1 MASTVQASHRQR
13 GEAGV
18 PQIDKVNEDLLTFT
32 YGSLVV
38 QLLEDLGSV
47 DAVNSQLE
55 RMGYSIGVRIIEEF
69 LARSGA
75 GNRRCRT
82 LKEAA
87 EAVATQAFPMFLGEH
102 AFVENEVS
110 ENSANKGEISICFGE
125 TPLTHYVEL
134 PEENRGLHF
143 ANILCGVIRGALEMI
158 QMRVE
163 CRFEQDMLLGADKNE
178 IRITLKEILE
188 DEAPPDDE

>member
-1 MASTVQASHRQR
+1 MSSSVQVSPRQK
-13 GEAGV
+13 GEAGL

-38 QLLEDLGSV
+38 QILEDLGSV
-47 DAVNSQLE
+47 DAANAQLE

-82 LKEAA
+82 LREAA

-102 AFVENEVS
+102 ATVERES
-110 ENSANKGEISICFGE
+110 DGGGANKGEISIVFG
-125 TPLTHYVEL
+125 
-134 PEENRGLHF
+134 
-143 ANILCGVIRGALEMI
+143 AS
-158 QMRVE
+158 
-163 CRFEQDMLLGADKNE
+163 
-178 IRITLKEILE
+178 
-188 DEAPPDDE
+188 